1 MSNDPQNILL
11 NHILALMVR
20 KIIVPSDFHGQVMAV
35 KEMLQND
42 VSGLVDSLT
51 DFAVETATVDF
62 NVETDDDVITGI
74 FNTWLERINSD
85 LRGKIPTGIKP
96 LAKQYFMERWKY
108 SSFPVLKISKWDADP
123 KTKLVLPS
131 RMFFLDG
138 GSIFAQDKN
147 PDDAGLSI
155 DQYDYFLGKNLEAKN
170 KLDKN
175 VIFTRQNGR
184 WHDKYPIPFLVKRGV
199 YHNWRIIEAIKRNEI
214 DILDQIIPYM
224 LLIKKG
230 TEKLAL
236 DKGINYDDKKLK
248 LVIQQM
254 EDLIRKAKS
263 AHFDL
268 EKAFTTPVR
277 ASQFDEEIKHLIPD
291 LSAIFQPDL
300 FASAEKNI
308 IAGLGFI
315 DVVEGET
322 TTRRESILNPKPFI
336 QEVTSGVDDFKQL
349 LKDLVLLIVE
359 KNQDQPKYAKLNFGI
374 TSSPVRGFMTDKF
387 KERIRQLY
395 DRGRVSSQTAVELIG
410 EIDFE
415 VEVRRREKEAKDG
428 IEYVMAPPLIEN
440 REGVGQDFSVSPG
453 ADKEPPDDKSGIEA
467 KNFNK
472 ASLADDMEIIASP
485 YQSVKDLP
493 QNVKDKLPSLKLRRK
508 WLRIFNN
515 AFNFYLNKLNDEKKA
530 ESSAFATAWA
540 KVNDSN

>member
-1 MSNDPQNILL
+1 
-11 NHILALMVR
+11 
-20 KIIVPSDFHGQVMAV
+20 
-35 KEMLQND
+35 
-42 VSGLVDSLT
+42 
-51 DFAVETATVDF
+51 
-62 NVETDDDVITGI
+62 
-74 FNTWLERINSD
+74 
-85 LRGKIPTGIKP
+85 
-96 LAKQYFMERWKY
+96 
-108 SSFPVLKISKWDADP
+108 
-123 KTKLVLPS
+123 
-131 RMFFLDG
+131 
-138 GSIFAQDKN
+138 
-147 PDDAGLSI
+147 
-155 DQYDYFLGKNLEAKN
+155 
-170 KLDKN
+170 

-214 DILDQIIPYM
+214 DILDQVIPYM

-230 TEKLAL
+230 TERLAL

-248 LVIQQM
+248 QVIQQM

-291 LSAIFQPDL
+291 LSSIFQPDL

-336 QEVTSGVDDFKQL
+336 QEVISGVDDFKQL

-359 KNQDQPKYAKLNFGI
+359 KNQDQPKYAELNFEI

-428 IEYVMAPPLIEN
+428 IEYIMAPPLIEN

-453 ADKEPPDDKSGIEA
+453 TDKEPPDDKSGIEA

-472 ASLADDMEIIASP
+472 ASLDDAELMAAP
-485 YQSVKDLP
+485 YQSVRDLP

-515 AFNFYLNKLNDEKKA
+515 AFDFYLNKLNDEKKA
-530 ESSAFATAWA
+530 ESNAFATAWA